1 MSEFVRPGIQVH
13 DTPTSAASNTAPHG
27 AAPGAASDTA
37 SSNTAASVIERTR
50 ALIREAVT
58 RAQPIPEAERALELI
73 VEASV
78 RARDEDGRLAV
89 TVIDDDGHPRA
100 APGGAPMTVAD
111 LLGEMRRT
119 RPTLFQSAEAR
130 TSQASA
136 PAGLERATASAP
148 PVPAAQ
154 VPEPAP
160 APRDWIRL
168 DERPSPIGRLGS
180 LKDISLGG
188 RLPQIG
194 HFGAAFRAG
203 AGAIRGAVGRA
214 REGVLR
220 GMADRTRR
228 GTENRSGRAPDAAPA
243 SHLPWRA
250 LAAGAVA
257 LALAVGLGTWAF
269 VDHDGDPAAEPAV
282 TGAVTS
288 RNSGAGQQTAQAPS
302 PAAQPT
308 QAPAAVQPQ
317 AGGVLRGV
325 PEVLDTTTMEVGGRV
340 IRLFGVEWARGGA
353 AEDLTRYIAGR
364 EVQCREASGDVY
376 RCEINGQDLSRVV
389 LFNGGGRATADA
401 TPELK
406 AAEAHAR
413 AAKSGVWSR

>member
-13 DTPTSAASNTAPHG
+13 DAPSG
-27 AAPGAASDTA
+27 AVSDAAP
-37 SSNTAASVIERTR
+37 SNMAPPVIERTR

-58 RAQPIPEAERALELI
+58 RAHPIPEAERALELI

-89 TVIDDDGHPRA
+89 TVIDDNGHPRA
-100 APGGAPMTVAD
+100 TPDGAPMTVAD
-111 LLGEMRRT
+111 LLDEMRRT
-119 RPTLFQSAEAR
+119 RPTLFQSAEAKA
-130 TSQASA
+130 SQAPA
-136 PAGLERATASAP
+136 PVQPERAAVSAP
-148 PVPAAQ
+148 PPPATHHA
-154 VPEPAP
+154 ERAP

-168 DERPSPIGRLGS
+168 DEGPSPMARLGG
-180 LKDISLGG
+180 LKDMNLQG

-203 AGAIRGAVGRA
+203 ADAVRGAVGRA
-214 REGVLR
+214 REGVLQ
-220 GMADRTRR
+220 GMANRTRHETQR
-228 GTENRSGRAPDAAPA
+228 RSGRARDEAPA

-250 LAAGAVA
+250 MAAGAVA
-257 LALAVGLGTWAF
+257 LALAIGIGTWVL
-269 VDHDGDPAAEPAV
+269 VDAGGDPGGDPAV

-288 RNSGAGQQTAQAPS
+288 RDAGARQQTAQAPS
-302 PAAQPT
+302 PAAQPA
-308 QAPAAVQPQ
+308 QAPAAAQPQ
-317 AGGVLRGV
+317 TGGSLRGV

-340 IRLFGVEWARGGA
+340 VRLFGVEWARGGA
-353 AEDLTRYIAGR
+353 AEDLARYIAGR
-364 EVQCREASGDVY
+364 EVQCRQASGDLY